1 MVQNILTALKMSNIY
16 IASYNRFNCVRT
28 FDYLGMGNIVV
39 PESQAD
45 DYRKHY
51 GKAVMVIPDSKDG
64 SVSKKRNAILE
75 LIKEQQPDGYGWILD
90 DDIKHIKRKKEDVN
104 LEPDDAIQLME
115 KLEIMAKDMGAYYG
129 GFEYNADMMK
139 FKDMAPFSVNK
150 IIYHMTL
157 INVNDGLQYDERLRI
172 GEDVDFYLQK
182 LNLHRRLIKDNQYC
196 VETFGEDGG
205 AESVIKYTKA
215 DQRYYATM
223 INNKWGY
230 KAMEW
235 KKTSFKFNTP
245 IKGI

>member
-1 MVQNILTALKMSNIY
+1 MSNIY
-16 IASYNRFNCVRT
+16 IASYNRFNNVRT
-28 FDYLGMGNIVV
+28 FDYLGVGNIVV

-51 GKAVMVIPDSKDG
+51 GKAVITVPDSKDG

-75 LIKEQQPDGYGWILD
+75 LIQEQQADGYGWILD
-90 DDIKHIKRKKEDVN
+90 DDIKHIKRKKEDKI
-104 LEPDDAIQLME
+104 LDADDAIQLME

-129 GFEYNADMMK
+129 GFEYSADLMK
-139 FKDMAPFSVNK
+139 LKDMSPFSVNK

-157 INVNDGLQYDERLRI
+157 INVQDGLKYDERLRI
-172 GEDVDFYLQK
+172 NEDVDFYLQK
-182 LNLHRRLIKDNQYC
+182 LNRHRRLIKDNQYL

-205 AESVIKYTKA
+205 ADSVIKYDRA
-215 DQRYYATM
+215 EQRYYATM

-235 KKTSFKFNTP
+235 KKTSFKFNTKV
-245 IKGI
+245 KGI